1 MLLQD
6 SHQRNINYLRL
17 SLLDVCNFRC
27 SYCLPEIYSP
37 FLDSKEWLTTNE
49 IKIMVKILAEMGISK
64 VRLTGGEPTLR
75 KDFFEIAKT
84 IKDISGIKKLNL
96 TTNASWKSNEFST
109 QIHHYFDGVNI
120 SLDSLNKEKFNQITK
135 THHFETVWNNINF
148 LHQLRTPIKLNVVV
162 MKGINENELVDF
174 VGLTKNYDI
183 EVRFLETMPFDGKN
197 DSQSDYFVSSKDIL
211 SSLIG
216 HFGENFIALAHQISS
231 TSKVYQIKNY
241 AGKFGIIPAFSRTFC
256 GECNRVRIT
265 AKGEWINCLYQSEGL
280 NIKKMIRLGASK
292 NELKSE
298 ILHYISH
305 KPKDGFEAE
314 KMNQTNNFA
323 TMSSI
328 GG

>member
-1 MLLQD
+1 MFLQD

-17 SLLDVCNFRC
+17 SLLDACNFRC
-27 SYCLPEIYSP
+27 NYCLPEIYSP
-37 FLDSKEWLTTNE
+37 FLASKEWLNVCE
-49 IKIMVKILAEMGISK
+49 IQKLVQILAELGISK

-75 KDFFEIAKT
+75 KDFLEIAKI
-84 IKDISGIKKLNL
+84 IKDISGIKILNL
-96 TTNASWKSNEFST
+96 TTNASWKSEEFSK
-109 QIHHYFDGVNI
+109 QIHTYFDGVNI
-120 SLDSLNKEKFNQITK
+120 SLDSLDKEKFNQITQ
-135 THHFETVWNNINF
+135 TNYFDVVWNNIIF
-148 LHQLRTPIKLNVVV
+148 LYQLGTPIKLNVVV
-162 MKGINENELVDF
+162 MKGVNENELIDF
-174 VGLTKNYDI
+174 VELTSKYNF

-211 SSLIG
+211 SLISS
-216 HFGENFIALAHQISS
+216 HFGENMIEMDHQVSS
-231 TSKVYQIKNY
+231 TSKVFQIKDY

-280 NIKKMIRLGASK
+280 NIKELIRLGVNE
-292 NELKSE
+292 NELKTK
-298 ILHYISH
+298 IKKYVFQ

-314 KMNQTNNFA
+314 KMNQKNTFA